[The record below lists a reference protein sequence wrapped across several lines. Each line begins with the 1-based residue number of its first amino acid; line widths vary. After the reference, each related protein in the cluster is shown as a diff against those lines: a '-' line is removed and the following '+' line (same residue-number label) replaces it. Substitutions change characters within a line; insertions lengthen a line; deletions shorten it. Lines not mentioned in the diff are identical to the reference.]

1 MQTKYKTLAKN
12 TIWLVLGGSAT
23 KLVTVFMLP
32 FYTHWLSVADFGTTD
47 MITVYATLLT
57 SVATLC
63 IAEAMFI
70 FPKNTDIIKQKKYY
84 SSGLFFTLCILG
96 ILALIFHGV
105 KVFVIYR
112 SIDNIFISYCWYI
125 YGLIFTQFLQLITQ
139 QFVLALGAIRVYS
152 FTSFVYVISLAIYSF
167 IFISKYKVDGYVIS
181 MIAANITATLYA
193 FICSKLFKY
202 IEITK
207 ISWKTYRELTKYSIP
222 LIPNSIM
229 WWLVA
234 SFNRPMIETSLGL
247 EAVGLFAI
255 ASRFPSVVTMV
266 FQFFSQSWT
275 ISVFEEYNKSEFN
288 IFFNKIMKS
297 SVLILS
303 IVASLLSITSRE
315 LLQLI
320 TTPNYYSSFKYIPL
334 LALGAIFNAIAAMIG
349 SIFGVNKESKY
360 FFYSSIYGAITSIVL
375 NYFLIPLIG
384 IWGATLSFALSFMA
398 IMISRVI
405 YSKKYISFDSL
416 HFYLLMLFMYLLLSI
431 EVVFIDNLLFNMSIY
446 FLLLIILLSLNK
458 QNRIIGVNF
467 CNVIKMILWNKII
480 KKF

>member
-1 MQTKYKTLAKN
+1 
-12 TIWLVLGGSAT
+12 
-23 KLVTVFMLP
+23 
-32 FYTHWLSVADFGTTD
+32 
-47 MITVYATLLT
+47 
-57 SVATLC
+57 
-63 IAEAMFI
+63 
-70 FPKNTDIIKQKKYY
+70 
-84 SSGLFFTLCILG
+84 
-96 ILALIFHGV
+96 
-105 KVFVIYR
+105 
-112 SIDNIFISYCWYI
+112 
-125 YGLIFTQFLQLITQ
+125 
-139 QFVLALGAIRVYS
+139 
-152 FTSFVYVISLAIYSF
+152 
-167 IFISKYKVDGYVIS
+167 
-181 MIAANITATLYA
+181 
-193 FICSKLFKY
+193 
-202 IEITK
+202 
-207 ISWKTYRELTKYSIP
+207 
-222 LIPNSIM
+222 M

-467 CNVIKMILWNKII
+467 CNAIKMILWNKII